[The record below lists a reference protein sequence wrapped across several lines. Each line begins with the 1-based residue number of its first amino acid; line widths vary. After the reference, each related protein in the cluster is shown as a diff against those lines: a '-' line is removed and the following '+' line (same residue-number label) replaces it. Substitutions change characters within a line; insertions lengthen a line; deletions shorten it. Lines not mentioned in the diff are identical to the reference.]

1 MIKAILIDID
11 NTLLDFHLSV
21 VYSLERVFKEFNIP
35 FKDEYVP
42 KFIEINDGLWRK
54 IENNELT
61 REQLFEIRFNTVF
74 KALNIDADGV
84 SVETA
89 FRRELFDSAVL
100 VDGAKEILQY
110 LSSKYKVYAASNAI
124 YDQQVNRLK
133 KAGILEYITDVF
145 VSDRTGYKK
154 PNKEFFDYCF
164 SNMDGATKSQTVM
177 IGDSLS
183 ADILG
188 AYNFNMKSI
197 WYNID
202 KKPIPEDLTA
212 NYVVDDLL
220 EIKNIL

>member
-11 NTLLDFHLSV
+11 NTLLDFHSSV
-21 VYSLERVFKEFNIP
+21 VYALEKVFKEFNIP

-84 SVETA
+84 SVETV

-110 LSSKYKVYAASNAI
+110 LSSKYNFTL
-124 YDQQVNRLK
+124 Q
-133 KAGILEYITDVF
+133 
-145 VSDRTGYKK
+145 
-154 PNKEFFDYCF
+154 
-164 SNMDGATKSQTVM
+164 ATLFT
-177 IGDSLS
+177 I
-183 ADILG
+183 
-188 AYNFNMKSI
+188 NKSI
-197 WYNID
+197 G
-202 KKPIPEDLTA
+202 
-212 NYVVDDLL
+212 
-220 EIKNIL
+220 